1 MNYVS
6 TRNKTEPTGF
16 GTALCQGL
24 ADDGGLYVP
33 EAIPLLKDVFFGQIS
48 QQSGH
53 DIAVKVLKPF
63 LSDEM
68 AAATVNE
75 IAREAFNFKV
85 PLVHLHD
92 DIYILELF
100 HGPTLAFKD
109 FGARFMSRA
118 FSALR
123 QEDDRDVTILVA
135 TSGDTGSAVAH
146 GFYNVE
152 GINVCLLYP
161 SGKVSILQEQ
171 QLTTAGGNVTA
182 LEIEGSFDDCQEI
195 VKKAFSDRH
204 LNEIVALSSANS
216 INIGRLLPQMVY
228 YGMGYAQL
236 RKKSKKKPVFCV
248 PSGNFG
254 NITAGLMLHQ
264 MGMPVERF
272 IAATNINDVVPNY
285 LETGV
290 YEPKKSQRTISNAM
304 DVGRPSNME
313 RIKYLFG
320 DNLAEM
326 RKKIWGRRVR
336 DEQTTTTIRHV
347 FKDTGYVLDP
357 HTAVGYAAVKEYAAQ
372 HKHGSHPYIILGTAH
387 PAKFRDIVEPLLNS
401 SIKLPPQLEE
411 ALQKD
416 KQSIKMGADYQ
427 SVREFLI
434 KKYGK

>member
-1 MNYVS
+1 MNYIS
-6 TRNKTEPTGF
+6 TRNKTESTAF
-16 GTALCQGL
+16 GIALRQGL
-24 ADDGGLYVP
+24 ADDGGLFVP
-33 EAIPLLKDVFFGQIS
+33 DAIPVLKDAFFEQIS
-48 QQSGH
+48 HNSDH
-53 DIAVKVLKPF
+53 DIAAMVLKPF

-68 AAATVNE
+68 SAATVNK
-75 IAREAFNFKV
+75 IVRQAFNFEV

-92 DIYILELF
+92 HIYILELF

-109 FGARFMSRA
+109 FGARFMSRT
-118 FSALR
+118 FSVLR
-123 QEDDRDVTILVA
+123 QKDDQDLTILVA
-135 TSGDTGSAVAH
+135 TSGDTGSAVAQ

-195 VKKAFSDRH
+195 VKKAFSDHH
-204 LNEIVALSSANS
+204 LNERLALSSANS

-228 YGMGYAQL
+228 YAIGYAQL
-236 RKKSKKKPVFCV
+236 KKKSKQKPVFCV

-254 NITAGLMLHQ
+254 NLTAGIMLHF
-264 MGMPVERF
+264 MGMPAERF

-285 LETGV
+285 LETGI

-320 DNLAEM
+320 DDLDVM
-326 RKKIWGRRVR
+326 RKKIWGCRVE
-336 DEQTTTTIRHV
+336 DEQTKNVIRQV

-372 HKHGSHPYIILGTAH
+372 HKRGSHPHIILGTAH

-401 SIKLPPQLEE
+401 SITLPPQLEE

-416 KQSIKMGADYQ
+416 KQSIKMEADYQ
-427 SVREFLI
+427 TLKEFLI
-434 KKYGK
+434 NKYGT